1 MNNFYSR
8 QKILEKTMLKS
19 SITNFGKAL
28 PKHMGASAS
37 SAGSAAPAIKA
48 QKMRQV
54 DLATDMTTDMQKS
67 YMKEWNDHYFIKN
80 MNKKGVVMRK
90 RYIGGLLFGIV
101 AGIYY
106 MALNRFKFHGDD
118 LIGEM
123 DTEYARGLLESWLG

>member
-1 MNNFYSR
+1 
-8 QKILEKTMLKS
+8 MLKS
-19 SITNFGKAL
+19 SITIGKAL
-28 PKHMGASAS
+28 PKHMGSSAS
-37 SAGSAAPAIKA
+37 SASAAPIKA
-48 QKMRQV
+48 QKMRAV

-123 DTEYARGLLESWLG
+123 DTEYKSDTFRAKA